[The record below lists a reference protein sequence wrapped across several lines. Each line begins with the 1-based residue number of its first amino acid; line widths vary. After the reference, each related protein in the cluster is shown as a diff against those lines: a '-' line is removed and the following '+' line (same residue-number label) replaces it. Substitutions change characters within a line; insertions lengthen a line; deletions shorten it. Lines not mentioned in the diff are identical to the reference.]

1 MEVLKEGYRI
11 PFSTIPPLAKDP
23 IMLSSYAPNSIRGR
37 ALAKEIDSLIAKGAV
52 ELAPRT
58 PGYYSLVFCCDEG
71 LENLAPNH
79 RFVPAG
85 RICEGTKFTMEIIQS
100 VLASVS
106 RNDWIVSLDLKDAYL
121 QISVHPES
129 RRFPPVCHLGGNVS
143 V

>member
-11 PFSTIPPLAKDP
+11 PFSTMPPLSKDP
-23 IMLSSYAPNSIRGR
+23 IMLKSYAPNTIRGQ
-37 ALAKEIDSLIAKGAV
+37 ALAGEVSSLIAKGAV

-58 PGYYSLVFCCDEG
+58 PGYYSRVFCCDEG
-71 LENLAPNH
+71 LGNLAPIH

-106 RNDWIVSLDLKDAYL
+106 RND
-121 QISVHPES
+121 
-129 RRFPPVCHLGGNVS
+129 
-143 V
+143 